1 MMNLLGSLLNMQ
13 KIECLPNP
21 PELES
26 LAGEPRNMHFY
37 EAPR

>member
-1 MMNLLGSLLNMQ
+1 MMNRLGSLLNMQ
-13 KIECLPNP
+13 NIECLANP

-26 LAGEPRNMHFY
+26 LAGEPRKMYFY